1 MVAFSSLSLTQN
13 PLFSVIIPVY
23 NRVNTVSFSIDSVL
37 AQTYTNFEI
46 ILVDDGST
54 DNTFAL
60 LQKYSQLSN
69 VFAYSKLN
77 GGPASARNFGILK
90 ASGSYI
96 CFLDSDDTWHPS
108 KLTEVSSAITLEP
121 RIIYHKLKI
130 CSIYSHDENTDLFF
144 GLFNKY
150 HGQFFPSSNA
160 HQLLLEFGD
169 FMPTSSLTIPSS
181 FIKRHLFKED
191 RDLIGGAED
200 YELLLR
206 LTSHG
211 ISIQPI
217 NSVLGFY
224 YVSNDNLSTTS
235 NIRSRLNV
243 LKKYWPTICNY
254 PAYYY
259 SMCISYVYDF
269 HWSNAFKYY
278 LRFLYLGRRPLSS
291 LKLTCHLF
299 NAFFKSIIR
308 KSLQ

>member
-1 MVAFSSLSLTQN
+1 M
-13 PLFSVIIPVY
+13 
-23 NRVNTVSFSIDSVL
+23 
-37 AQTYTNFEI
+37 
-46 ILVDDGST
+46 
-54 DNTFAL
+54 
-60 LQKYSQLSN
+60 KH
-69 VFAYSKLN
+69 
-77 GGPASARNFGILK
+77 
-90 ASGSYI
+90 
-96 CFLDSDDTWHPS
+96 DT
-108 KLTEVSSAITLEP
+108 I
-121 RIIYHKLKI
+121 
-130 CSIYSHDENTDLFF
+130 F

-150 HGQFFPSSNA
+150 HGQFFRSSNA
-160 HQLLLEFGD
+160 SLLLEFGD

-243 LKKYWPTICNY
+243 LKKYWPAICNY

-278 LRFLYLGRRPLSS
+278 LRFLFGRRPLPPLS
-291 LKLTCHLF
+291 
-299 NAFFKSIIR
+299 
-308 KSLQ
+308 